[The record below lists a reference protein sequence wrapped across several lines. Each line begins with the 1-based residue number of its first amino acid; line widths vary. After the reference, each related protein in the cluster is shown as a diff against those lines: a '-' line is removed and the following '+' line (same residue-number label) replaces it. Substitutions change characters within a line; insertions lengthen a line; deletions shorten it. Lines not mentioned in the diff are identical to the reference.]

1 MAEGDDDKEA
11 DVTKP
16 QKRPPDYVPLKLI
29 IKRKRPD
36 AETPPNPTLSPPKV
50 KKHKRIKV
58 NGIKYLKNV
67 KLPSKYAG
75 LAELAKA
82 FEKEQVCSYLFQYNC
97 DLVVESTLIH
107 FFLHTAQMSPRSV
120 AQQLPKV
127 VGGG

>member
-36 AETPPNPTLSPPKV
+36 AVTPPSAPLPTPKV
-50 KKHKRIKV
+50 KKHKKRKKL
-58 NGIKYLKNV
+58 NGIKYINNV

-82 FEKEQVCSYLFQYNC
+82 FEKEQVCSP
-97 DLVVESTLIH
+97 
-107 FFLHTAQMSPRSV
+107 FFTISSSL
-120 AQQLPKV
+120 
-127 VGGG
+127 